1 MIKQSL
7 TEIGGRIRSAMR
19 RDTGILIF
27 LIISVCA
34 VSSYSDDLPGPVL
47 ETAHTLRHNR
57 ELLEHLPAYTCLETI
72 AREQKDPKQRKPRAL
87 DIVQV
92 DVGVGQGIEIYS
104 WPGERIFSS
113 NDLGNLVGNGFLG
126 TGLFHTFAT
135 NLFVENGAI
144 VRSAGEQ
151 VVQGRDAIRYTY
163 TFPSLESNWNIDW
176 MGARGVVAESGEFWV
191 DKASLALLRLDVAAN
206 NFPPNVPLKAMNVTM
221 RYETLSLQHKT
232 VLIPSSAQMAA
243 VEINGTVYRDT
254 VAFSQCHVFEAE
266 STIATSPETLV
277 HAVEQYETQ
286 RATVPAGM
294 EIPITLESEIRGE
307 TTKIGGAITA
317 RLNKALKISP
327 ELTVPRNA
335 IVRGR
340 VREFRQ
346 LQDLP
351 DTWRVGLEFNEIDW
365 PGHVA
370 VFFGEAIKVQQIAG
384 LSTLITRGAVVTT
397 NGATGLLTKSTTEN
411 IRPAQIPG
419 MVTFFLGNPHVIP
432 KGFQMTWRTKKVKH
446 L

>member
-1 MIKQSL
+1 MR
-7 TEIGGRIRSAMR
+7 GG
-19 RDTGILIF
+19 DLVVL
-27 LIISVCA
+27 LIISACA
-34 VSSYSDDLPGPVL
+34 VSSYSDNLAGTVL

-57 ELLEHLPAYTCLETI
+57 DLLQHLPAYTCLETI
-72 AREQKDPKQRKPRAL
+72 GREQKDPKQRKPRAL
-87 DIVQV
+87 DTVQV
-92 DVGVGQGIEIYS
+92 DVGVGQGMEIYS

-144 VRSAGEQ
+144 VRAAGEQ
-151 VVQGRDAIRYTY
+151 VFQGRDAIRFTY
-163 TFPSLESNWNIDW
+163 TFPSLASNWNIDW
-176 MGARGVVAESGEFWV
+176 MGARGVVGQSGEFWV
-191 DKASLALLRLDVAAN
+191 DKTTLTLLRLDAAAN

-232 VLIPSSAQMAA
+232 VLIPSSA
-243 VEINGTVYRDT
+243 EITAIEMNGTVYRDM

-266 STIATSPETLV
+266 STIASSPETLV
-277 HAVEQYETQ
+277 HAVEQYEAQ

-307 TTKIGGAITA
+307 TVKIGDAITA
-317 RLNKALKISP
+317 RLNRAVKISP
-327 ELTVPRNA
+327 ELTVPRGA
-335 IVRGR
+335 TARGR

-346 LQDLP
+346 VQDLP

-370 VFFGEAIKVQQIAG
+370 VFFGEVVKLQQIAG
-384 LSTLITRGAVVTT
+384 LSTLVTRGTIATT
-397 NGATGLLTKSTTEN
+397 NGAAGLLTRSTTEN

-419 MVTFFLGNPHVIP
+419 MATFFLANPHVIP
-432 KGFQMTWRTKKVKH
+432 KGFQMTWRTRKVKH
-446 L
+446 LQTD